1 MYHTTK
7 VQMSNKKF
15 DFLLEQ
21 GLRAEFDQVG
31 IKLDFN
37 TGDIIIEPNKY
48 IKVIPILLKGTIK
61 VIRETN
67 EGNELI
73 LYYIK
78 AGQSCAVSLST
89 SLMNKLSNIKAIAEE
104 KVELIAI
111 PSSTSVKWYDSYA
124 SWRMFVLRTM
134 DNRYDEIINALD
146 SVAFKKIDE
155 RLMDYLK
162 AKTEAVQSNILNI
175 THQEIAY
182 ELSTSREVISRS
194 LKQLEQKGIL
204 KLFRNKVE
212 IFSPMW

>member
-175 THQEIAY
+175 THQEIAN

-204 KLFRNKVE
+204 KLFKNKV
-212 IFSPMW
+212 

>member
-1 MYHTTK
+1 M
-7 VQMSNKKF
+7 NNRKF

-21 GLRAEFDQVG
+21 ELKAELEQVG
-31 IKLDFN
+31 SKLEFKA
-37 TGDIIIEPNKY
+37 GDMIVEPNKY
-48 IKVIPILLKGTIK
+48 IKVIPLLLRGSIK
-61 VIRETN
+61 VIRETS

-78 AGQSCAVSLST
+78 SGQSCAVSLST

-111 PSSTSVKWYDSYA
+111 PASISVKWYENYP

-134 DNRYDEIINALD
+134 DNRYEEIISALD
-146 SVAFKKIDE
+146 SVAFKKVDE
-155 RLMDYLK
+155 RLVEYLK
-162 AKTEAVQSNILNI
+162 AKSEAVQSDTLNI
-175 THQEIAY
+175 THQEIAN
-182 ELSTSREVISRS
+182 ELSTSREVISRL

-212 IFSPMW
+212 ILSLM

>member
-1 MYHTTK
+1 M
-7 VQMSNKKF
+7 NNIKF

-21 GLRAEFDQVG
+21 GLRTEFEQVG
-31 IKLDFN
+31 SKLEFN
-37 TGDIIIEPNKY
+37 TGDIIVEPQKY
-48 IKVIPILLKGTIK
+48 IKVIPILLTGTIK
-61 VIRETN
+61 VVRETN

-175 THQEIAY
+175 THQEIAND
-182 ELSTSREVISRS
+182 LSTSREVISRL

-212 IFSPMW
+212 IFSPM

>member
-1 MYHTTK
+1 
-7 VQMSNKKF
+7 MSNKKF

-175 THQEIAY
+175 THQEIAN

-204 KLFRNKVE
+204 KLYRNKVE
-212 IFSPMW
+212 IFSPM

>member
-1 MYHTTK
+1 MI
-7 VQMSNKKF
+7 NKKF

-31 IKLDFN
+31 TRLEFN
-37 TGDIIIEPNKY
+37 PGDLIVEPNKY
-48 IKVIPILLKGTIK
+48 IKVIPLLIKGTIK
-61 VIRETN
+61 VIRETS

-78 AGQSCAVSLST
+78 SGQSCAVSLST

-104 KVELIAI
+104 RVELIAI
-111 PSSTSVKWYDSYA
+111 PSSISTKWYDSYA

-155 RLMDYLK
+155 RLIEYLK
-162 AKTEAVQSNILNI
+162 IKSAAVQSNILHI
-175 THQEIAY
+175 THQEIAN
-182 ELSTSREVISRS
+182 ELSTSREVISRL

-212 IFSPMW
+212 IFSPM

>member
-175 THQEIAY
+175 THQEIAN

-212 IFSPMW
+212 IFSPM

>member
-1 MYHTTK
+1 
-7 VQMSNKKF
+7 MSNKKF

-175 THQEIAY
+175 THQEIAN

>member
-1 MYHTTK
+1 
-7 VQMSNKKF
+7 MSNKKF

-134 DNRYDEIINALD
+134 DNRYDEIINTLD

-175 THQEIAY
+175 THQEIAN

-212 IFSPMW
+212 IFSPM

>member
-175 THQEIAY
+175 THQEIAN

>member
-67 EGNELI
+67 AGNELI

-175 THQEIAY
+175 THQEIAN

-212 IFSPMW
+212 IFSPM

>member
-1 MYHTTK
+1 
-7 VQMSNKKF
+7 MSNKKF

-89 SLMNKLSNIKAIAEE
+89 SFMNKLSNIKAIAEE

-175 THQEIAY
+175 THQEIAN

-212 IFSPMW
+212 IFSPM

>member
-1 MYHTTK
+1 
-7 VQMSNKKF
+7 MSNIEF
-15 DFLLEQ
+15 DFLLEK
-21 GLRAEFDQVG
+21 GLRTEFEQVG
-31 IKLDFN
+31 STLEFN
-37 TGDIIIEPNKY
+37 PGDIIVEPHKY
-48 IKVIPILLKGTIK
+48 IKVIPILLKGTVK
-61 VIRETN
+61 VVQETN
-67 EGNELI
+67 DGNELI

-162 AKTEAVQSNILNI
+162 TKAEAVQSNILNI
-175 THQEIAY
+175 THQEIAND
-182 ELSTSREVISRS
+182 LSTSREVISRL

-212 IFSPMW
+212 IFSLM

>member
-1 MYHTTK
+1 
-7 VQMSNKKF
+7 MSNKKF

-21 GLRAEFDQVG
+21 GLRTEFDQVG

-175 THQEIAY
+175 THQEIAN

-212 IFSPMW
+212 IFSPM

>member
-111 PSSTSVKWYDSYA
+111 PSSASVKWYDSYA

-175 THQEIAY
+175 THQEIAN

-212 IFSPMW
+212 IFSPM

>member
-1 MYHTTK
+1 
-7 VQMSNKKF
+7 MSNKKF

-73 LYYIK
+73 LYHIK

-175 THQEIAY
+175 THQEIAN

-212 IFSPMW
+212 IFSPM

>member
-1 MYHTTK
+1 MYHTTN

-175 THQEIAY
+175 THQEIAN

-212 IFSPMW
+212 IFSPM

>member
-1 MYHTTK
+1 
-7 VQMSNKKF
+7 MSNKKF

-175 THQEIAY
+175 THQEIAN

-212 IFSPMW
+212 IFSPM

>member
-1 MYHTTK
+1 
-7 VQMSNKKF
+7 MSNKKF

-78 AGQSCAVSLST
+78 VGQSCAVSLST

-175 THQEIAY
+175 THQEIAN

-212 IFSPMW
+212 IFSPM

>member
-1 MYHTTK
+1 
-7 VQMSNKKF
+7 MSNKKF

-111 PSSTSVKWYDSYA
+111 PASTSVKWYDSYA

-175 THQEIAY
+175 THQEIAN

-212 IFSPMW
+212 IFSPM

>member
-21 GLRAEFDQVG
+21 GLRTEFDQVG

-175 THQEIAY
+175 THQEIAN

-212 IFSPMW
+212 IFSPM

>member
-1 MYHTTK
+1 
-7 VQMSNKKF
+7 MSNKKF

-175 THQEIAY
+175 THQEIAN

-204 KLFRNKVE
+204 KLFKNKV
-212 IFSPMW
+212 

>member
-1 MYHTTK
+1 
-7 VQMSNKKF
+7 MSNKKF

-111 PSSTSVKWYDSYA
+111 PSSTSVKWYESYA

-175 THQEIAY
+175 THQEIAN

-212 IFSPMW
+212 IFSPM